1 MSKEVLNL
9 AKADIEQA
17 EKQLETARDLINRLK
32 RAGESTAELESNYAK
47 AQARLRRFKAA
58 FSD

>member
-1 MSKEVLNL
+1 MSEGVIKL
-9 AKADIEQA
+9 AQADIKRA
-17 EKQLETARDLINRLK
+17 EVDLETARDLIDRLK
-32 RAGESTAELESNYAK
+32 KAGENTAELESNYAN